1 MLADATMSGERL
13 RDEILERVRE
23 RERER
28 VRERERERER
38 DLERDRE
45 GEEFFLP
52 CGRRSRSR

>member
-1 MLADATMSGERL
+1 MLADATSSGERL

-28 VRERERERER
+28 E
-38 DLERDRE
+38 LERDRE

-52 CGRRSRSR
+52 RGRRSRSR

>member
-13 RDEILERVRE
+13 RDEILERLRE
-23 RERER
+23 REREL
-28 VRERERERER
+28 ER